1 MSGRGRDLAVVQRC
15 GRLEQPIERLAQLT
29 LGPRPRCGE
38 VTAHVVDRAREHVQV
53 ISEGID
59 FGASNDEIGLADRQ
73 LTCPLARDPVPLP
86 AGLAAELTPPP
97 RLRGWGQYAPA
108 PSATRQALPCR
119 PVPKS
124 VPFRHDETIPIPVVP
139 GFDRL
144 SGRSVGSQRSRQTPP
159 GRAARWQCH
168 VARRK
173 RRRPARSGVR
183 ECRRDYRTVRRR
195 RH

>member
-29 LGPRPRCGE
+29 LGPRPRCARSRR
-38 VTAHVVDRAREHVQV
+38 TSSIAHANTYRSSRRASTSVRATTRSVSLIANSRARWRATQSHCRQAWRQNSRRRPV
-53 ISEGID
+53 
-59 FGASNDEIGLADRQ
+59 FADGGSTRRHHRQ
-73 LTCPLARDPVPLP
+73 RAKPSPPVPSRSLFP
-86 AGLAAELTPPP
+86 FVMTK
-97 RLRGWGQYAPA
+97 QYPY
-108 PSATRQALPCR
+108 QW
-119 PVPKS
+119 
-124 VPFRHDETIPIPVVP
+124 VP